1 MSLFITT
8 TAAAPSEICDAEPAV
23 MVPSLR
29 NAGFRPDSDSAV
41 VLARMPSS
49 SVNSSGSPLRC
60 GIFTGTTSSA

>member
-1 MSLFITT
+1 MALFITT
-8 TAAAPSEICDAEPAV
+8 TAQAPSEICDAEPAV

-29 NAGFRPDSDSAV
+29 KAGFNPASDSAV

-49 SVNSSGSPLRC
+49 SVNSIGSPLRC